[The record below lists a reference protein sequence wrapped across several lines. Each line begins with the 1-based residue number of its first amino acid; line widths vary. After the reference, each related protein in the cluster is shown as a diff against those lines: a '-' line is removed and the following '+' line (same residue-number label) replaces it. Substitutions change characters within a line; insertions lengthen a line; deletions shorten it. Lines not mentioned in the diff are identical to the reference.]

1 MATIQIDGNTLTIED
16 VADNLGK
23 HITLTDEANAA
34 IKASRQI
41 VEDYLQKR
49 TVVYGITT
57 GFGKFKDVYIAP
69 EDSEEL
75 QRNFLLS
82 HSAGVGEP
90 FDQKTTRAI
99 TLLRANALAKGYS
112 GIRLPVVELLLQLLN
127 HEIHPIIPQQGSV
140 GASGDLAP
148 LSHLALVLVAGC
160 SD

>member
-69 EDSEEL
+69 ED
-75 QRNFLLS
+75 
-82 HSAGVGEP
+82 
-90 FDQKTTRAI
+90 
-99 TLLRANALAKGYS
+99 
-112 GIRLPVVELLLQLLN
+112 
-127 HEIHPIIPQQGSV
+127 
-140 GASGDLAP
+140 
-148 LSHLALVLVAGC
+148 
-160 SD
+160 